1 MTLKQLEAFYR
12 AASLGSFAAA
22 AARLRHAVVAARTAE
37 TLKLVVKEGAIVKRQ
52 RTIKKELQFVYT
64 KGRCHI
70 FAGGNAADR

>member
-52 RTIKKELQFVYT
+52 R
-64 KGRCHI
+64 G
-70 FAGGNAADR
+70 